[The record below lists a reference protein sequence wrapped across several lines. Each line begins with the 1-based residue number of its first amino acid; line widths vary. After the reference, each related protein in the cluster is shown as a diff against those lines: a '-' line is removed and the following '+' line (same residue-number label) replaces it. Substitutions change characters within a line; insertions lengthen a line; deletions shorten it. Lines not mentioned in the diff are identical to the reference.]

1 MLLLRMFDL
10 NFAQAVGLFSF
21 FLGILCFYQKDD
33 KKLKL
38 VMLTLNSNHA
48 FHYWLLDAH
57 TAAFG
62 ALLSFIRTGL
72 SIKTRSRT
80 VAYIFILNGFG
91 WGYYLSESWVD
102 LFPIVGSCI
111 GTYALFCLTGIAMR
125 AALLT
130 AACFWLVNNIIVGSL
145 GGTLLEIIL
154 IMVNSTTIYRL
165 YRGKRAGVSP
175 ASYP

>member
-1 MLLLRMFDL
+1 MFEF

-21 FLGILCFYQKDD
+21 FLGVLCFYQKDD

-38 VMLTLNSNHA
+38 VMLTLNLNHA
-48 FHYWLLDAH
+48 FHFWLLNAH

-62 ALLSFIRTGL
+62 ALLSFIRTSL
-72 SIKTRSRT
+72 SIKTSSRT
-80 VAYIFILNGFG
+80 VAYIFVLIGLG
-91 WGYYLSESWVD
+91 WGYYLSASWVD

-125 AALLT
+125 LAFLLAAF
-130 AACFWLVNNIIVGSL
+130 FWLVNNLIVGSL
-145 GGTLLEIIL
+145 GGTLLEITL
-154 IMVNSTTIYRL
+154 IAVNSTTIFRL
-165 YRGKRAGVSP
+165 SRGRRDGMPP